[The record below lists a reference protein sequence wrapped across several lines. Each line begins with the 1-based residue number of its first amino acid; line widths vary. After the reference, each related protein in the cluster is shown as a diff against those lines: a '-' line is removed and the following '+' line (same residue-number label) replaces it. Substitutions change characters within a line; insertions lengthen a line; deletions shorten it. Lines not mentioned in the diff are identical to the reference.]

1 MHVKDLF
8 KETTAAAS
16 GVIVRIQ
23 PAQLHNP
30 TPCTKWDLR
39 SLLGHMTYEMS
50 WVPDL
55 LAGKTIKAV
64 GDKYEGDLLGDDPLE
79 AWGRALAAAVAA
91 VEKAHLTKTVH
102 LSYGDFSA
110 EHYIWE
116 SASDMLI
123 HGWDVSKSIGHPLT
137 FDTKV
142 AAAVYEHMLPR
153 AAEFQGSGLFG
164 EVVPTKEDDAIQT
177 KLLAFYGR
185 RESWRS
191 A

>member
-1 MHVKDLF
+1 MDVKDLF

-30 TPCTKWDLR
+30 TPCTQWNLR

-55 LAGKTIKAV
+55 LAGKTIEAV
-64 GDKYEGDLLGDDPLE
+64 GDKYAGDLLGDDPLG
-79 AWGRALAAAVAA
+79 AWGQALAAALVA
-91 VEKAHLTKTVH
+91 VDEAHLKKTVH

-110 EHYIWE
+110 EHYIRE

-123 HGWDVSKSIGHPLT
+123 HGWDVSMSISHPLT
-137 FDTKV
+137 FDTK
-142 AAAVYEHMLPR
+142 AAKEVYEYALPR
-153 AAEFQGSGLFG
+153 AAEFHGSGLFG
-164 EVVPTKEDDAIQT
+164 EVLPTKEDDSVQT

-185 RESWRS
+185 KESWRP